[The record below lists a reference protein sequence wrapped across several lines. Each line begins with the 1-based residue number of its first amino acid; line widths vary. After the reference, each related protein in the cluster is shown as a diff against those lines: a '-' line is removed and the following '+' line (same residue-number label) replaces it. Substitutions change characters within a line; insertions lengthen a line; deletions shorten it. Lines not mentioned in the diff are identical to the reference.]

1 MFKWI
6 IWFIVLYA
14 GIWFILAYNS
24 EYTPISKQIDLKTMS
39 LKAPSFIIKK
49 WDTCSWIC
57 TNYSSSSSYWSGW
70 WGWK

>member
-6 IWFIVLYA
+6 IWAIAIYA

-39 LKAPSFIIKK
+39 LKKPDFIVVTRNI
-49 WDTCSWIC
+49 CSWNC
-57 TNYSSSSSYWSGW
+57 TNYSSSSSYWGW
-70 WGWK
+70 SYWWK